1 MKKSFIGIR
10 GVMSLG
16 YLKETTIHIFHR
28 IANGKR
34 RKQTLFSLMDGDRQV
49 SRTENILKH
58 ASDFNK
64 NLFGPEDGDD
74 FELDDGLWP
83 SDDCITE
90 VENSVLTREFQ
101 EAKIKEALFQMERN
115 KATGPDGFPVE
126 FYQTCWE
133 FVKEDV
139 CELFDDFYGG
149 SLDIKR
155 LNYGI
160 ITLLPKIKDASMIQQ
175 FRPICLL
182 NCIHK
187 WFTKILTMRL
197 EPIAE
202 RIIHKTQTAFI
213 HGRNIMNGV
222 MALHEILHETKRRRE
237 VGVLLKIDFKKVYDK
252 VHWGL
257 PN

>member
-64 NLFGPEDGDD
+64 NLFGPKDGDD

-90 VENSVLTREFQ
+90 VENSVLTREF

-139 CELFDDFYGG
+139 CELFGDFYGG

-160 ITLLPKIKDASMIQQ
+160 ITLLPKIKDASRIQQ

-182 NCIHK
+182 KCMHK
-187 WFTKILTMRL
+187 WFTIILTMRL